1 MEYSIEKI
9 DETNY
14 SLFDDMVFF
23 RINGRERN
31 ADEQMHAGIDTGVYK
46 TLKDRNLYIFAAKT
60 DNQPPQSGRG
70 MVVPVRNLTRGLIPR
85 PKGRGIK
92 PLAYNK
98 FIGWIS
104 LVYIPKV
111 GRTNGR
117 GYLYV
122 DELWVSPAYRK
133 NGIAYSLMEKGN
145 TVSNELNTLGL
156 RLYVDTDNDEA
167 FSLYKKCGYNVQ
179 RNAIFMEKESS

>member
-14 SLFDDMVFF
+14 PLFDDMVFF

-31 ADEQMHAGIDTGVYK
+31 ADEQMRARIDAGVYK
-46 TLKDRNLYIFAAKT
+46 TLKNKNLYIFAAKT
-60 DNQPPQSGRG
+60 D
-70 MVVPVRNLTRGLIPR
+70 
-85 PKGRGIK
+85 
-92 PLAYNK
+92 NK

-122 DELWVSPAYRK
+122 DELWVNPAYRK

-145 TVSNELNTLGL
+145 IISNELDTLGL
-156 RLYVDTDNDEA
+156 RLYVNTDNDEA
-167 FSLYKKCGYNVQ
+167 FSLYKKCGYKVQ